1 MYNLRVV
8 WIGLSN
14 CPLLSFFDQYK
25 CPLLNNL
32 LIVNSPNY
40 KTIIIFVAPSMFY
53 WRLCRPP
60 PIEWQ
65 GKHYALKTE
74 AVISNGFRV
83 KWIVNE
89 WLVSWTNNIRLT
101 ERCFDKALILK
112 GPHGQWF
119 LSLIISRNKVK
130 TLGQCSVRNV
140 NTTFLLP
147 VCYSYFHAGELSY
160 LMSC

>member
-1 MYNLRVV
+1 
-8 WIGLSN
+8 
-14 CPLLSFFDQYK
+14 
-25 CPLLNNL
+25 
-32 LIVNSPNY
+32 
-40 KTIIIFVAPSMFY
+40 MFY

-83 KWIVNE
+83 EWIVNE

-112 GPHGQWF
+112 GPHGQRL

-147 VCYSYFHAGELSY
+147 VCYSYFHAGELLKQRVKTYHVWVSVCISGMCNGLQTKY
-160 LMSC
+160 KPALVYYYASRWIREG